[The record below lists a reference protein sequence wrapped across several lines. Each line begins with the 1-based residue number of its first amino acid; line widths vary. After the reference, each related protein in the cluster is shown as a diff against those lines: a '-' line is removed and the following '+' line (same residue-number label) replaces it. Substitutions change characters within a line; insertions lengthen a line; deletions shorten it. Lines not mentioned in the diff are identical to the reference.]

1 MTSST
6 VFLIILAAIGANLLF
21 IGILSKFR
29 VCPPPKVEYRFIPR
43 TFNEE
48 QESPVSVIDQLQNIF
63 DDRSILT

>member
-1 MTSST
+1 MST
-6 VFLIILAAIGANLLF
+6 FIVFLIILAVLGANLLF
-21 IGILSKFR
+21 IGIFSSFR